1 MTNDQTPGPHDDDV
15 ERDAAGR
22 APEPHEDAAAATAEQ
37 AGAEQVRAEQARAEQ
52 AAAERRGGA
61 DDRSGAA
68 DTSTRATT
76 QPTEVQPATPAAHT
90 PGDGPAPA
98 TGAGPRLVPWTHRP
112 TTSGSTSES
121 AAASSGGT
129 GAAGAAGA
137 AAAAGPAGAAAS
149 ADTDTEDDEP
159 GRGRVRPAVVLAV
172 VGGAAVVAVVLG
184 TVLAFTGGSPLA
196 SGAPS
201 TTSEPA
207 STTSTS
213 ARPTGTP
220 TPTAT
225 PTPTVA
231 PSETPRAATPPPQE
245 AVEAPYVTSV
255 AAGTVVAEADVRSPK
270 GSIAFHYRV
279 VAVGDG
285 TFSTEW
291 SGYTS
296 TLPVTVQLSYFEI
309 APAVFD
315 GLTSPGDGVA
325 VLGGPTTAPTSGS
338 ASLPIGQP
346 SYLGTLV
353 VSTAEA
359 PADVPVEISTGKV
372 LAVAPVRWAV
382 PPKSTNIAP
391 ADSGVATFA
400 EGTVTATTPSG
411 APKRYLVAPGDLTDV
426 VAQRFGISVA
436 ALIYLNQGLQVLDA
450 EQHLYEGTT
459 LLLDP
464 DSL

>member
-1 MTNDQTPGPHDDDV
+1 MTNDQTPGPHDDV
-15 ERDAAGR
+15 EGDAAGR
-22 APEPHEDAAAATAEQ
+22 DERDGTGHDAE
-37 AGAEQVRAEQARAEQ
+37 VPARP
-52 AAAERRGGA
+52 
-61 DDRSGAA
+61 
-68 DTSTRATT
+68 TT
-76 QPTEVQPATPAAHT
+76 QPTEVQPAA
-90 PGDGPAPA
+90 APA
-98 TGAGPRLVPWTHRP
+98 DDEPSSSTSASPGAGPRLVPWTHRP
-112 TTSGSTSES
+112 TTSEGAAGST
-121 AAASSGGT
+121 AASSGHAGATGAGT
-129 GAAGAAGA
+129 GTGAGA
-137 AAAAGPAGAAAS
+137 AAATADAG
-149 ADTDTEDDEP
+149 DDDDEP
-159 GRGRVRPAVVLAV
+159 ERRRMRPAVVLAV

-184 TVLAFTGGSPLA
+184 TALAFTDGSPLA
-196 SGAPS
+196 SGAPA
-201 TTSEPA
+201 TTTEPA

-213 ARPTGTP
+213 ARPSTPTVSATP

-225 PTPTVA
+225 

-270 GSIAFHYRV
+270 GSISFHYRV

-296 TLPVTVQLSYFEI
+296 TLPVTVQAAFFEI
-309 APAVFD
+309 APSVGD
-315 GLTSPGDGVA
+315 GLTSSGDGVA
-325 VLGGPTTAPTSGS
+325 LLGGATTSPTSGS
-338 ASLPIGQP
+338 ALLPIGQP

-359 PADVPVEISTGKV
+359 SADVPVEIATGKV
-372 LAVAPVRWAV
+372 LAVAPVRWSV
-382 PPKSTNIAP
+382 PAKSTNIAP

>member
-1 MTNDQTPGPHDDDV
+1 MTNDQTRGTHDDDV
-15 ERDAAGR
+15 ERGAEGR
-22 APEPHEDAAAATAEQ
+22 QPEPQDAEASAP
-37 AGAEQVRAEQARAEQ
+37 G
-52 AAAERRGGA
+52 
-61 DDRSGAA
+61 
-68 DTSTRATT
+68 
-76 QPTEVQPATPAAHT
+76 TPAAET
-90 PGDGPAPA
+90 PATQAPA
-98 TGAGPRLVPWTHRP
+98 TDTPAGGERVASTGAGPRLVPWTHRP
-112 TTSGSTSES
+112 TTPEGAAGS
-121 AAASSGGT
+121 AAASS
-129 GAAGAAGA
+129 AGA
-137 AAAAGPAGAAAS
+137 AAAAAGTGAGAAAS
-149 ADTDTEDDEP
+149 ASASGSEDDLDDEP
-159 GRGRVRPAVVLAV
+159 GRRRMRPAAVLAV

-184 TVLAFTGGSPLA
+184 TVLAFSGGGPLA
-196 SGAPS
+196 SGAPAA
-201 TTSEPA
+201 TYEPA
-207 STTSTS
+207 SPTSTR
-213 ARPTGTP
+213 ARPSSTPTPSATP

-225 PTPTVA
+225 

-245 AVEAPYVTSV
+245 AAEAPYVTSV
-255 AAGTVVAEADVRSPK
+255 STGTVVAEADVRSPK
-270 GSIAFHYRV
+270 GSISFHYRV

-296 TLPVTVQLSYFEI
+296 TLPVTVQAAFFEI
-309 APAVFD
+309 APSVGD

-325 VLGGPTTAPTSGS
+325 VLGGATTAPASGS

-359 PADVPVEISTGKV
+359 PADVPVEIATGKV
-372 LAVAPVRWAV
+372 LAVAPVRWSV
-382 PPKSTNIAP
+382 PAKATNIVP
-391 ADSGVATFA
+391 ADSGAAMFA

-450 EQHLYEGTT
+450 EQQRRSLVQV
-459 LLLDP
+459 LLDP